1 MQLTNV
7 GHQNAQVRLCQFM
20 KQKKIDKIL
29 QNTSEADAFG
39 ESSNN
44 QLKGD
49 RLVGNAP
56 QGTVMPVWVS
66 A

>member
-1 MQLTNV
+1 MQLINV

-29 QNTSEADAFG
+29 QNTSEMDACG

-56 QGTVMPVWVS
+56 QGTVMPV
-66 A
+66 

>member
-7 GHQNAQVRLCQFM
+7 GHQNVQVRLCQFM
-20 KQKKIDKIL
+20 KQKKIDKVL
-29 QNTSEADAFG
+29 QNTSEVDAFG

-56 QGTVMPVWVS
+56 QGTVMPV
-66 A
+66 

>member
-1 MQLTNV
+1 M
-7 GHQNAQVRLCQFM
+7 
-20 KQKKIDKIL
+20 
-29 QNTSEADAFG
+29 DAFG

-56 QGTVMPVWVS
+56 QGTVMPV
-66 A
+66 